1 MADAFGQMLLDG
13 TGPEIIERDDGFV
26 EAAKLVYF
34 APVRR
39 WPAVERRALR
49 WVRGRVLDAGLGAGR
64 AALELQRRGRSVVG
78 IDVSPGAVEVARRRG
93 VRDVRLLAFEE
104 VDDSIGRFDTI
115 VMLGN
120 NFGLFGSPSK
130 ARRLLRRLR
139 PLAGRIVA
147 ASNDPY
153 ATEDPAHL
161 AYHARNRKR
170 GRMSGQLRLRVRYR
184 DLTGPWFDYLI
195 VSPDEM
201 ATIVD
206 GTEWRIR
213 RLLQESG
220 SGYYVA
226 VLE

>member
-1 MADAFGQMLLDG
+1 M
-13 TGPEIIERDDGFV
+13 
-26 EAAKLVYF
+26 
-34 APVRR
+34 
-39 WPAVERRALR
+39 
-49 WVRGRVLDAGLGAGR
+49 
-64 AALELQRRGRSVVG
+64 
-78 IDVSPGAVEVARRRG
+78 
-93 VRDVRLLAFEE
+93 RLLAFDE
-104 VDDSIGRFDTI
+104 VDDSVGPFDTI
-115 VMLGN
+115 LMFGN
-120 NFGLFGSPSK
+120 NFGLFGSPSE

-139 PLAGRIVA
+139 PLADRIVA
-147 ASNDPY
+147 GSNDPY

-161 AYHARNRKR
+161 AYHERNRKR
-170 GRMSGQLRLRVRYR
+170 GRMPGQLRLRVRYR
-184 DLTGPWFDYLI
+184 DLVGPWFDYLI